1 MNKAKI
7 CRDRF
12 RAILSG
18 QEAVFPGSVWDPLS
32 ARSAEHAGYEIA
44 ILAGSVAS
52 LAVLGAPDL
61 AVLTLTEFAEQ
72 ARRICRASSLPLL
85 VDADHG
91 YGNALSVMRTVEELE
106 VAGVAA
112 LTIEDTSLPQPFG
125 TVGAQLISI
134 EEGVGKMRAALAAR
148 QDESL
153 VIVGRTGAV
162 AISGVENACARCKA
176 YADTGVDA
184 IFVSGVK
191 TREELEAIRAVV
203 GVPII
208 LGTINAALADRGYLA
223 SQGVRIAL
231 QGHLPIAAST
241 EALHEVHRSLRE
253 GTLAKER
260 AEKLAKFPMNRFSQA
275 EAYEEHS
282 SAFLACLPK

>member
-1 MNKAKI
+1 MIKSKT

-12 RAILSG
+12 KAILSG
-18 QEAVFPGSVWDPLS
+18 PECVFPGSVWDPLS
-32 ARSAEHAGYEIA
+32 ARSAEYAGYEVA

-61 AVLTLTEFAEQ
+61 TVLTLTEFAEQ
-72 ARRICRASSLPLL
+72 ARRICRATSLPLL

-125 TVGAQLISI
+125 AAAAQLISV

-162 AISGVENACARCKA
+162 AISSVEDACTRCNA

-191 TREELEAIRAVV
+191 TREELAAIRAAVRI
-203 GVPII
+203 PII
-208 LGTINAALADRGYLA
+208 LGTINAALADSDYLA
-223 SQGVRIAL
+223 GQGVRVAL
-231 QGHLPIAAST
+231 QGHLPIAAAT
-241 EALHEVHRSLRE
+241 QAAHETHKSLRE
-253 GTLAKER
+253 GTLSKES
-260 AEKLAKFPMNRFSQA
+260 AEQLAKFPMSRFSNAASYQ
-275 EAYEEHS
+275 EWS
-282 SAFLACLPK
+282 SAFLAQQPK